1 MNTKSGEPLQY
12 GSSCGWSVSLRSL
25 CMRRESWSPLG
36 ICTCP
41 NHIIQS
47 PSFRFNPFRKPLSMM
62 ATPALP
68 PNHNRAGEVYAFTW
82 ILEIL
87 SLTFVVGRM
96 YSRIKLT
103 RNVWWDDWCVC
114 IALVSES
121 ETETQRCLAG
131 LIGEAFRPRHLDH
144 VECLRWSRLC
154 KTYRILERCPIV
166 GCS

>member
-1 MNTKSGEPLQY
+1 MG
-12 GSSCGWSVSLRSL
+12 V
-25 CMRRESWSPLG
+25 
-36 ICTCP
+36 CTCT
-41 NHIIQS
+41 NHIITYPSFDFHPTRKS
-47 PSFRFNPFRKPLSMM
+47 PSTM

-68 PNHNRAGEVYAFTW
+68 PNHNRAGEVHAFTW

-114 IALVSES
+114 IALVSHS
-121 ETETQRCLAG
+121 ETETKGCLAG

-144 VECLRWSRLC
+144 VECLCRSRLC
-154 KTYRILERCPIV
+154 KTYRILEPCATV